1 MGTDLCDC
9 VCGDHH
15 AECLEKNQ
23 AELDAIPSSPLYK
36 CKKCQK
42 QLKLWPVEKLSKT
55 KCFKCDGEKYDND
68 GTNVHVCFTC
78 EDWNMDLHLCS
89 KHHRGQEVIEVDFE
103 EKSSIYEALEEKVEA
118 TKEKDANEDAISLM
132 DVENPEEPSAPTAPS
147 RWTGLKNM
155 MSARAALL
163 KHQSNPSTIVDLTS
177 EDMRYTGRRF
187 KRMVSSDAPPPPT
200 YEEVVAM

>member
-1 MGTDLCDC
+1 MRWGTDF
-9 VCGDHH
+9 CGDHKF
-15 AECLEKNQ
+15 ECLEKNE
-23 AELDAIPSSPLYK
+23 AEFDAIPSSPLYK

-42 QLKLWPVEKLSKT
+42 QLKLWPVEKLSKS
-55 KCFKCDGEKYDND
+55 KCFKCGPYPKYVND
-68 GTNVHVCFTC
+68 GTNVHVCFFC
-78 EDWNMDLHLCS
+78 NNWNMDHHLCS

-118 TKEKDANEDAISLM
+118 TEENGWM

-177 EDMRYTGRRF
+177 EDMRYTGRMF
-187 KRMVSSDAPPPPT
+187 KRMVSSDVPPPPT
-200 YEEVVAM
+200 YEEAIAV